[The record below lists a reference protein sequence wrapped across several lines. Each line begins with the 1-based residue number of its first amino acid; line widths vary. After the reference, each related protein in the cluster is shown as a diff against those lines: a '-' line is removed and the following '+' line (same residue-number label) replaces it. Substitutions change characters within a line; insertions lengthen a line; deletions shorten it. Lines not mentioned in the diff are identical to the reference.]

1 MELKTTVK
9 DLGRM
14 PWFYRANSRTG
25 KIFGK
30 KSLHLD
36 EETEMVIDYMHY
48 PKGFTTVLHRHPAS
62 HGIYVLE
69 DSWRRTVS
77 FTDQERLSGI
87 RRESQPHMER
97 QNMRT

>member
-36 EETEMVIDYMHY
+36 EETDMVIDYMHY
-48 PKGFTTVLHRHPAS
+48 PKGFTRCFTDIRLLMESMCWR
-62 HGIYVLE
+62 

-87 RRESQPHMER
+87 RRECSHTWSDR
-97 QNMRT
+97 I